1 MDFRSV
7 TGDWNSAV
15 VTLLAAMVVYSMLV
29 SLLRVSGKR
38 SIGKWNAFDLIVTV
52 ALGSTLATVILS
64 RDVPILTGLTAMVAL
79 LALQYLI
86 SWVSVRSRSL
96 QRLVRARPTLMVR
109 DGRLLE
115 QAMKKERV
123 TDTDILAAV
132 RQRGPGD
139 LRDVAAVVL
148 ETDGSLTVLERC
160 PTIPT
165 TRSCATSIVWSDPPL
180 RRRPGTR
187 PFVCPEELFST
198 ALPLVFDEDSQTFQR
213 GGPAPGDPIERLS
226 RLIQPLRFQFPDSFS
241 STTEVVNHTRAGQDI
256 QVFGHSLAGDL
267 RPSGEC
273 GDRQWTFRRKSL
285 DQTQARR
292 LSQCGKHRRVLVDEG
307 LSATP

>member
-64 RDVPILTGLTAMVAL
+64 RDVPILTGLTALVAL

-148 ETDGSLTVLERC
+148 ETDGSLTVLESL
-160 PTIPT
+160 PDDPDY
-165 TRSCATSIVWSDPPL
+165 SIL
-180 RRRPGTR
+180 RD
-187 PFVCPEELFST
+187 V
-198 ALPLVFDEDSQTFQR
+198 
-213 GGPAPGDPIERLS
+213 
-226 RLIQPLRFQFPDSFS
+226 
-241 STTEVVNHTRAGQDI
+241 
-256 QVFGHSLAGDL
+256 
-267 RPSGEC
+267 
-273 GDRQWTFRRKSL
+273 DR
-285 DQTQARR
+285 
-292 LSQCGKHRRVLVDEG
+292 VE
-307 LSATP
+307 